1 MNKIL
6 VYVDH
11 FNAKVS
17 PTSWEVFG
25 AATKIQENLGGGI
38 SALVFGAGI
47 QEIAVQAAEY
57 GADEVFL
64 ADDETLA
71 EFRPEPYASLL
82 SKIAGDGQPKVILF
96 PNTSRGRDLAAMAAV
111 DLKAGLLTDMTSLEA
126 GGAEIGGIHPIYS
139 GKLLG
144 KVRCSTTPVLVTLR
158 GRAFNAPAAQSGRKP
173 SIQKVNPVVSEDA
186 IHTKV
191 NGYAQSSGGVTL
203 TEAAI
208 IVAGGRGVTNRPA
221 LTPPT
226 DVSGEKEQEK
236 WRAQQ
241 GFHLLEDLADALGAA
256 VGASRAV
263 VDAGYVSYE
272 RQVGQTGKVVS
283 PSLYIAC
290 GISGAIQHLAG
301 MRTSKVI
308 VAINKDSNAPIFS
321 MARFGVVGDLYDILP
336 PLTQAIRK
344 RLGKG

>member
-1 MNKIL
+1 MNTIW
-6 VYVDH
+6 VYIDH
-11 FNAKVS
+11 FDGKVS
-17 PTSWEVFG
+17 PSAWEVLG
-25 AATKIQENLGGGI
+25 AAQQLQKTLDGGI
-38 SALVFGAGI
+38 SALVFGSGI
-47 QEIAVQAAEY
+47 QDIAFQAGEY
-57 GADEVFL
+57 GTDEVFL

-82 SKIAGDGQPKVILF
+82 SKITGEKLPKVILF
-96 PNTSRGRDLAAMAAV
+96 PNTSRGRDLAAMTAV
-111 DLKAGLLTDMTSLEA
+111 DLKVGLLTDMTSLATA
-126 GGAEIGGIHPIYS
+126 GGEISGIHPIYS

-173 SIQKVNPVVSEDA
+173 SIQKINPVEAEQD

-191 NGYAQSSGGVTL
+191 NGYAQSSDGVTL
-203 TEAAI
+203 SEAAV
-208 IVAGGRGVTNRPA
+208 IVAGGRGVANRPT
-221 LTPPT
+221 LSPPAEI
-226 DVSGEKEQEK
+226 SGEKEQEK

-241 GFHLLEDLADALGAA
+241 GFRLIEDLANALGAA

-263 VDAGYVSYE
+263 VDAGYVAYE
-272 RQVGQTGKVVS
+272 KQVGQTGKVVS
-283 PSLYIAC
+283 PGLYIAC

-301 MRTSKVI
+301 MRTSRII

-336 PLTQAIRK
+336 ALTQTIRK